1 MKLGGP
7 QVVTQLREKL
17 HFAVGRHLYG
27 VLGTYAGLH
36 AFERDALAQALLPDG
51 TPFPAPVNLNAAL
64 LASIGDADL
73 RQMVQDEARRPQAVQ
88 NRLNQALNGL
98 LGTLLAERDFI
109 ILKQLELLFAYS
121 LDLSVFRT
129 RASNQSHILLLLPG
143 ARQGEQVVLF
153 READARF
160 HRVLIPNLIADN
172 HLWELAEE
180 RLKAE
185 G

>member
-1 MKLGGP
+1 MKLSGP
-7 QVVTQLREKL
+7 QIVTQLREKL
-17 HFAVGRHLYG
+17 HFEVGRHLYG
-27 VLGTYAGLH
+27 VLGPYAGLSR
-36 AFERDALAQALLPDG
+36 FEREALAQAQRPDG
-51 TPFPAPVNLNAAL
+51 APFPAPVNLNAAL

-88 NRLNQALNGL
+88 NQLNQALNTL
-98 LGTLLAERDFI
+98 LGDLLQERNFL

-153 READARF
+153 RETDARF

-172 HLWELAEE
+172 HLWELAED
-180 RLKAE
+180 
-185 G
+185 